1 MDAEDMAREAAAMSA
16 VVQPEGAALGENII
30 MRPLTGGS
38 ASICVLTNNQV
49 YRALIEDKE
58 IEALPEFELLAF
70 LYIHCADLAKVRR
83 MALNPSLWTAAVLE
97 WGETLPYAVLLGAK
111 AALEQSRQML
121 AAVKFDVESK
131 PAPAGAK
138 EESPPPNS

>member
-1 MDAEDMAREAAAMSA
+1 MDAEDTAREAAAMAA
-16 VVQPEGAALGENII
+16 VVEPEGATLGDNII

-49 YRALIEDKE
+49 YRALIENKD
-58 IEALPEFELLAF
+58 IDALAEFELLAF
-70 LYIHCADLAKVRR
+70 LYIHCAELPKVRR

-121 AAVKFDVESK
+121 AAVKFDVEAK
-131 PAPAGAK
+131 PVPAGAR

>member
-16 VVQPEGAALGENII
+16 VVEPEGATLGENIT

-49 YRALIEDKE
+49 YRALIEDKDTG
-58 IEALPEFELLAF
+58 ALAEFELLAF
-70 LYIHCADLAKVRR
+70 LYIHCADLSKVRR
-83 MALNPSLWTAAVLE
+83 MALNPSLGPSAVLE
-97 WGETLPYAVLLGAK
+97 WGDSLPYAVLLGAK

-121 AAVKFDVESK
+121 AAVKFEVESK
-131 PAPAGAK
+131 PTPAGAK